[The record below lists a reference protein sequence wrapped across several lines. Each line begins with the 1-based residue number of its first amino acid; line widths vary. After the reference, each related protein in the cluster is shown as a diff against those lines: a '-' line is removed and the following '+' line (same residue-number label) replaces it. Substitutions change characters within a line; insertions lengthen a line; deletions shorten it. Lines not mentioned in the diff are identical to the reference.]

1 MLVVKLILL
10 SFVITTL
17 ASTINLYNNQVNLT
31 YFVDDSYLYLTLAH
45 NYNSWLAIGWHS
57 PNSGNDNP
65 SAMYNADFVIAQ
77 FNSNGSVLS
86 VLDYVTDPNSI
97 DGETTPILDTTLLN
111 KNCTND
117 IIYYSAFQSP
127 TGSTFSFKR
136 LLVTN
141 DSYCDRPIT
150 NETQL
155 VVWARGL
162 HFGDNTL
169 SYHGSFVSTHG
180 FSKVNFIDAQALL
193 PSTTSFDY
201 IPLHASLMFIAF
213 AIFIPFTIFIAHH
226 LKQYPWWF
234 HLHVTISILNMI
246 FIILACIFAI
256 KSVTGLHLITTH
268 SKVGLTTLCLLL
280 VNIILGII
288 SERTY
293 NPRQADNCR
302 WQDLSHKLFAYLT
315 LLSSWVSIV
324 MGIILISLDKT
335 VIIAIV
341 SLFILYILL
350 FFIINIIKYIINR
363 KYKLI
368 N

>member
-1 MLVVKLILL
+1 MLVTKLILL
-10 SFVITTL
+10 CFL
-17 ASTINLYNNQVNLT
+17 LSTYANTVNLYDNQVNLT
-31 YFVDDSYLYLTLAH
+31 YFVDNDYLYLTLTH

-57 PNSGNDNP
+57 PTSSSDNP

-77 FNSNGSVLS
+77 FNNNGSILS

-97 DGETTPILDTTLLN
+97 DGETRPVLDTTLVS

-127 TGSTFSFKR
+127 AGSTFSFKR

-150 NETQL
+150 NQTQL
-155 VVWARGL
+155 IVWARGL

-180 FSKVNFIDAQALL
+180 FSKINFIGAQTLL
-193 PSTTSFDY
+193 PSTTAFNY

-213 AIFIPFTIFIAHH
+213 VILIPFTIFIAHH

-234 HLHVTISILNMI
+234 HLHISVSALTLI
-246 FIILACIFAI
+246 FVIIALVFAI

-268 SKVGLTTLCLLL
+268 SKLGLTTLCLCL
-280 VNIILGII
+280 VNVLLGII

-293 NPRQADNCR
+293 NPRQDHNCR
-302 WQDLSHKLFAYLT
+302 WQDLSHKIFAYLT
-315 LLSSWVSIV
+315 VLSSWVTIIL
-324 MGIILISLDKT
+324 GIILVNLDKT
-335 VIIAIV
+335 VVIV
-341 SLFILYILL
+341 SCCLFIFYVVLYHL
-350 FFIINIIKYIINR
+350 INLIKYLVTR
-363 KYKLI
+363 KYTLV
-368 N
+368 